1 MKRIIAVIMII
12 GLLCSAFAEVSRPS
26 LDGRAKVA
34 EVGELPVGLFA
45 KSASFLPGDT
55 VIVTNPATK
64 ISIEVMIFGNIGS
77 SEGIAVVLSPEAA
90 RELYIT
96 KGSNVIVQVTKK
108 SDTYAESS
116 ILAKTLQT
124 YSPEEAVEESEV
136 DPESEE
142 PVFDTPSEAGDEEYV
157 FYQVEDEEPAE
168 LVEVEPEPVEPVE
181 EVAFE
186 EPEWPV
192 EVVEVEPEPLEPVE
206 EVAFEEPE
214 WPAEVVEVEPEP
226 LEPAEEVAFEE
237 PEWPEEPVLEEE
249 SEIVYVE
256 AMDDQPVEEEIE
268 EEPVIEYV
276 EIVEEP
282 EVAEVVEE
290 EPVEELPE
298 ENENFIEET
307 EIALI
312 PADPNPPVYEDIIQD
327 EPEVVII
334 PIFEES
340 SELAQ
345 DDQVNTEVD
354 VETEDII
361 EIVPVIVEE
370 PEVSWADIP
379 AVEEIE
385 QEPMIEPEPVVIVP
399 EPVASVTIPYGEIKA
414 GNWYI
419 QIATCSKLE
428 SVENIVNQY
437 GKKYPL
443 VVVKLDSGD
452 MRVLV
457 GSLSSDEY
465 PTILARFKAFG
476 FKDAFARSK

>member
-12 GLLCSAFAEVSRPS
+12 GLLFSAFAEVSKPS

-108 SDTYAESS
+108 SDNYAESS
-116 ILAKTLQT
+116 ILAKTLQSYT
-124 YSPEEAVEESEV
+124 PEVPVEEY
-136 DPESEE
+136 EE
-142 PVFDTPSEAGDEEYV
+142 PVFDEPSEAVEEYV
-157 FYQVEDEEPAE
+157 FYKPEEEVSETLEPVEEPVFEEE
-168 LVEVEPEPVEPVE
+168 LPVEEEQPVEVIDVEPEPVEPVE

-186 EPEWPV
+186 EPEWPS
-192 EVVEVEPEPLEPVE
+192 EVVEAETEIGPEDEI
-206 EVAFEEPE
+206 AFEEPE
-214 WPAEVVEVEPEP
+214 WPAEVIEVEPEP
-226 LEPAEEVAFEE
+226 VEPAEEVAFEE
-237 PEWPEEPVLEEE
+237 PEWPAEEADIEEEPLEEE
-249 SEIVYVE
+249 PEIVYVE
-256 AMDDQPVEEEIE
+256 AMDDQPVEEE
-268 EEPVIEYV
+268 PVIEYV
-276 EIVEEP
+276 EI
-282 EVAEVVEE
+282 
-290 EPVEELPE
+290 LPE

-312 PADPNPPVYEDIIQD
+312 PADPNPPVYEDIIQE

-334 PIFEES
+334 PIFEEEPVVI
-340 SELAQ
+340 SEPEEEPVAEEP
-345 DDQVNTEVD
+345 VVEEPIEVL
-354 VETEDII
+354 
-361 EIVPVIVEE
+361 PVVVEE
-370 PEVSWADIP
+370 PEVLPVFEPKPVVAVEIP
-379 AVEEIE
+379 AVE
-385 QEPMIEPEPVVIVP
+385 
-399 EPVASVTIPYGEIKA
+399 SVTIPYGEIVA

-428 SVENIVNQY
+428 SVENIVKQY

-457 GSLSSDEY
+457 GALSSDEY